1 MDRKRVEKVIGEV
14 VRGGKISMNEGIAI
28 LCSLDAIGSNPE
40 LLNVVQYGNLAVREM
55 TEFGQQ
61 REEQS

>member
-14 VRGGKISMNEGIAI
+14 AREGRIDMHEGIAI
-28 LCSLDAIGSNPE
+28 LCALDAIGSNPE
-40 LLNVVQYGNLAVREM
+40 LLNVVQYGNLVVREM

-61 REEQS
+61 REKEE